1 MTDTPGLNGSDGFE
15 LIETR
20 SIAELNTIAHLYR
33 HHATGAE
40 LLSLENDDENKV
52 FGITFR
58 TPPADSTGIAHIL
71 EHSVLCGSAKYP
83 LKEPFVE
90 LIKGSLQ
97 TFLNAMTYP
106 DKTCYPVASTNLQDF
121 YNLVDVYLDAVLHPR
136 ITPEVLQQE
145 GWHYELSSADQ
156 PLRYKGVVF
165 NEMKGA
171 NASPERVLYR
181 SSQSELFPDHVYAV
195 DSGGDPAS
203 IPDLTYTQFKQF
215 HETYYHPSNAR
226 IFFYGDDPPA
236 ERLRLLDATLSSF
249 SRISVE
255 SSIPLISR
263 SLAPRQVEHQY
274 AASEQEQSKGF
285 VTVNWMLDEITDPEL
300 MLGLSIL
307 EHILIGTTA
316 SPLRKALIDSGLGER
331 MAGSGINELR
341 QLTFSSGLKGID
353 PARAD
358 ELERLTLDTLSSLAN
373 DGIDKDTIEASLN
386 TVEFA
391 LRENNTGSYP
401 RGLALMLRALN
412 TWLYDGD
419 PFAQLAFEA
428 PLSTLKQ
435 KIASGE
441 RYFENLIKRYLLD
454 NPHRVTVVL
463 RPDTQLSARQE
474 AEERARLDAVQ
485 VSMQPEQIQDVIA
498 QTVRLQELQEAAD
511 PPEALDLLPS
521 LKLSDIPTEN
531 KTIPIEVLE
540 QQNTPVI
547 YHNIFTNGIVYL
559 DLGLDLRAVPAQL
572 LPYVR
577 LLGRAF
583 LETGTDRESAV
594 QLQQR
599 IGRETG
605 GIHMALLTSAVRG
618 SDATVARLFLRGK
631 ATVNQT
637 PELLAI
643 LEDVLQRARLDNR
656 ERIRQIVLEE
666 KAAREAALAPSG
678 HSIVN
683 VRLRAGLTEA
693 DWLDES
699 IAGISYLL
707 FLRELVHKI
716 DQSWD
721 SVQADL
727 EQLRSLIVGRRTA
740 LVNATVDAAA
750 WQQVTPQLDRL
761 LASLPDQ
768 LASALAW
775 QRTPLP
781 EREGLIIPAQV
792 NYVGKGANLYKLGY
806 ELDGSA
812 LVASR
817 YLRASWLWEQVRVRG
832 GAYGGFC
839 AFDSRSGVFSF
850 LSYRDPNLMN
860 TLSIYDRSA
869 AFLRELELS
878 EKERTR
884 AIIGTI
890 SDLDSY
896 QLPDARGYTS
906 LVRHLVGDDD
916 AYRQRIRE
924 QVLSTTRADFQAF
937 GDVLERL
944 RDNSRIVVM
953 GGESALQAA
962 NAELQPGLELTRV
975 L

>member
-1 MTDTPGLNGSDGFE
+1 MTETHGFE
-15 LIETR
+15 LIESR
-20 SIAELNTIAHLYR
+20 SITELNTVAHLYR
-33 HHATGAE
+33 HRATGAE

-181 SSQSELFPDHVYAV
+181 SSQAELFPDHVYGV

-203 IPDLTYTQFKQF
+203 IPDLTYEQFKNF
-215 HETYYHPSNAR
+215 HETYYHPTNAR

-236 ERLRLLDATLSSF
+236 ERLRLLNQVLSTF
-249 SRISVE
+249 SRRPADTG
-255 SSIPLISR
+255 IPLISR
-263 SLAPRQVEHQY
+263 FHAPRHVEHAY
-274 AASEQEQSKGF
+274 VASEQEQAKGF

-300 MLGLSIL
+300 MLGLGIL

-316 SPLRKALIDSGLGER
+316 SPLRKAMIDSGMGER
-331 MAGSGINELR
+331 MAGSGMNELR

-353 PARAD
+353 PDRAA
-358 ELERLTLDTLSSLAN
+358 ELEDLIIGTLSTLAG
-373 DGIDKDTIEASLN
+373 DGIDTATIEASLN
-386 TVEFA
+386 TIEFA

-401 RGLALMLRALN
+401 RGLSLMLRALS

-419 PFAQLAFEA
+419 PFAQLTFEA
-428 PLSTLKQ
+428 PLTSLKH
-435 KIASGE
+435 KLSSGE
-441 RYFENLIKRYLLD
+441 RYFENLIQRYLLD

-463 RPDTQLSARQE
+463 RPDTELNARQE
-474 AEERARLDAVQ
+474 AAERARLDAAQ
-485 VSMQPEQIQDVIA
+485 ARMQPADIQAVID
-498 QTVRLQELQEAAD
+498 QTAHLQALQEAAD

-521 LKLSDIPTEN
+521 LKLSDIPTES

-540 QQNTPVI
+540 QHNTPVF
-547 YHNIFTNGIVYL
+547 YHNLFTNGIVYL
-559 DLGLDLRAVPAQL
+559 DFGLDLRAVPSRL

-583 LETGTDRESAV
+583 LETGTQQESAV

-605 GIHMALLTSAVRG
+605 GIHMALLSSSVRG
-618 SDATVARLFLRGK
+618 STAAVARLFLRGK
-631 ATVNQT
+631 ATVSQT

-643 LEDVLQRARLDNR
+643 LADVLHHARLDNR
-656 ERIRQIVLEE
+656 ERMRQIVLEE
-666 KAAREAALAPSG
+666 KAAREAALAPNG

-683 VRLRAGLTEA
+683 MRLRAGLTEA
-693 DWLDES
+693 DWLEEHM
-699 IAGISYLL
+699 AGISYLL
-707 FLRELVHKI
+707 FLRELVNNI
-716 DQSWD
+716 DQHWEA
-721 SVQADL
+721 VQADL
-727 EQLRSLIVGRRTA
+727 EQLRTLIVQRGNA
-740 LVNATVDAAA
+740 LTNITVDADSWRHIA
-750 WQQVTPQLDRL
+750 PQLDGM
-761 LASLPDQ
+761 LANLPQ
-768 LASALAW
+768 HNLSQAGW
-775 QRTPLP
+775 QRDALP
-781 EREGLIIPAQV
+781 AREGLIIPAQV
-792 NYVGKGANLYKLGY
+792 NYVGKGANLYDLGY
-806 ELDGSA
+806 QLDGSA
-812 LVASR
+812 MVASR

-839 AFDSRSGVFSF
+839 VFDSRSGVFSF

-860 TLSIYDRSA
+860 TLGVYDRSA
-869 AFLRELELS
+869 GFLRDLDLS

-906 LVRHLVGDDD
+906 MVRQLVGDDD
-916 AYRQRIRE
+916 SYRQQIRE

-937 GDVLERL
+937 GDVLAGM
-944 RDNSRIVVM
+944 RDTSRIVVM

-962 NAELQPGLELTRV
+962 NAELQPPLALTRV

>member
-1 MTDTPGLNGSDGFE
+1 MTETHGFE
-15 LIETR
+15 LIESR
-20 SIAELNTIAHLYR
+20 LIAELNTSAHRYR
-33 HHATGAE
+33 HRTTGAE
-40 LLSLENDDENKV
+40 LLSLETDDENKV

-136 ITPEVLQQE
+136 ITPEILQQE
-145 GWHYELSSADQ
+145 GWHYELTSIDQ

-181 SSQSELFPDHVYAV
+181 NSQAELFPDHVYGV

-203 IPDLTYTQFKQF
+203 IPDLTYEQFKNF

-226 IFFYGDDPPA
+226 IFFYGDDPPI
-236 ERLRLLDATLSSF
+236 ERLRLLNQVLSSF
-249 SRISVE
+249 SYRSADT
-255 SSIPLISR
+255 SIPLISR
-263 SLAPRQVEHQY
+263 FSAPRQVEHAY
-274 AASEQEQSKGF
+274 VASEQEQAKGF
-285 VTVNWMLDEITDPEL
+285 VTVNWMMDEITEPEL
-300 MLGLSIL
+300 MLGLGIL

-316 SPLRKALIDSGLGER
+316 SPLRKALIDSSLGER

-341 QLTFSSGLKGID
+341 QLTFSSGLKGVD
-353 PARAD
+353 PARSA
-358 ELERLTLDTLSSLAN
+358 ELEHLIIDTLSSLAQN
-373 DGIDKDTIEASLN
+373 GIDKATIEASLN

-401 RGLALMLRALN
+401 RGLSLMLRALN

-428 PLSTLKQ
+428 PLSSLKQ
-435 KIASGE
+435 KLSSGE
-441 RYFENLIKRYLLD
+441 RYFENLIQRYLLD

-463 RPDTQLSARQE
+463 RPDTELNQRLE
-474 AEERARLDAVQ
+474 ATERARLDAVQ
-485 VSMQPEQIQDVIA
+485 AAMQTDDIQAIIEQ
-498 QTVRLQELQEAAD
+498 TERLQALQEAAD

-521 LKLSDIPTEN
+521 LKLSDIPVQS
-531 KTIPIEVLE
+531 KTTPIEVLE
-540 QQNTPVI
+540 QQNTPVF
-547 YHNIFTNGIVYL
+547 YHNLFTNGIVYL
-559 DLGLDLRAVPAQL
+559 DFGLDLSSVPANL

-583 LETGTDRESAV
+583 LETGTQRESAV

-605 GIHMALLTSAVRG
+605 GLHMALLSSSIRG
-618 SDATVARLFLRGK
+618 SSTTVARLFLRGK
-631 ATVNQT
+631 ATVSQT
-637 PELLAI
+637 SELLAI
-643 LEDVLQRARLDNR
+643 LEDVLHHARLDNR

-666 KAAREAALAPSG
+666 KAAREAALAPNG

-683 VRLRAGLTEA
+683 MRLRAGLIEA
-693 DWLDES
+693 DWLEES
-699 IAGISYLL
+699 MAGISYLL
-707 FLRELVHKI
+707 FLRQLVDRI
-716 DQSWD
+716 DQNWD
-721 SVQADL
+721 AVQADL
-727 EQLRSLIVGRRTA
+727 EQLRRLLVQRGNA
-740 LVNATVDAAA
+740 LTNVTVDHESWRQIA
-750 WQQVTPQLDRL
+750 PQLDGIL
-761 LASLPDQ
+761 SGLPQQEASQSP
-768 LASALAW
+768 W
-775 QRTPLP
+775 QRSALP
-781 EREGLIIPAQV
+781 EREGLVIPAQV
-792 NYVGKGANLYKLGY
+792 NYVAMGNNLYALGY
-806 ELDGSA
+806 ELHGSA
-812 LVASR
+812 LVATR

-839 AFDSRSGVFSF
+839 TFDTRSGVFSF
-850 LSYRDPNLMN
+850 LSYRDPNLLN
-860 TLSIYDRSA
+860 TLRVYERSA
-869 AFLRELELS
+869 AFLRELQLS

-890 SDLDSY
+890 SDLDGY

-906 LVRHLVGDDD
+906 MVRQLVGDDD
-916 AYRQRIRE
+916 TYRQRIRE

-937 GDVLERL
+937 GEALERL
-944 RDNSRIVVM
+944 QATSRIVVM

-962 NAELQPGLELTRV
+962 NAELQPALELTRV